1 MRAFGGTTAGVRE
14 DLKKE
19 KHCTV
24 YMTDRQRE
32 ERKRERERERE
43 RERASNVNPPVRD
56 RAKGNW
62 SHLHLGIPSFV
73 KKREFPLF
81 RRSRG
86 KM

>member
-43 RERASNVNPPVRD
+43 RQTSIRQCGIER
-56 RAKGNW
+56 KETG
-62 SHLHLGIPSFV
+62 LIFI
-73 KKREFPLF
+73 
-81 RRSRG
+81 
-86 KM
+86 

>member
-24 YMTDRQRE
+24 HMTDRQRE

-43 RERASNVNPPVRD
+43 RESVKRQSAS
-56 RAKGNW
+56 AG
-62 SHLHLGIPSFV
+62 
-73 KKREFPLF
+73 
-81 RRSRG
+81 
-86 KM
+86 